1 MWRDEGEP
9 DYDAVLGE
17 AVIRCAAGDSAR
29 QEILSR
35 VAERLLDRTRL
46 RKATAGE
53 EAMVERLVHACAF
66 SAGAGSAP
74 PSQAEL
80 AGVVRRLASEDG
92 IAEVR
97 YREVASA
104 WLARLRRVGSWDGC
118 VDEAVPLDVAQL
130 HMPAVKEA
138 LGALIPEGLHGSL
151 DVAVS
156 RGKDVRGDVRGGGV
170 LKMEEW
176 KINVRSEDALASGR
190 LQEEVLEF
198 YLLVLRRLC
207 DELQLP
213 MFVASKTVGKAT
225 GRGRC
230 VGVV

>member
-1 MWRDEGEP
+1 
-9 DYDAVLGE
+9 
-17 AVIRCAAGDSAR
+17 
-29 QEILSR
+29 
-35 VAERLLDRTRL
+35 
-46 RKATAGE
+46 
-53 EAMVERLVHACAF
+53 
-66 SAGAGSAP
+66 
-74 PSQAEL
+74 
-80 AGVVRRLASEDG
+80 
-92 IAEVR
+92 
-97 YREVASA
+97 
-104 WLARLRRVGSWDGC
+104 
-118 VDEAVPLDVAQL
+118 
-130 HMPAVKEA
+130 MPAVKEA

-213 MFVASKTVGKAT
+213 MFVASKTVGKAI
-225 GRGRC
+225 GRAVAASELCSTVRKWERVWP
-230 VGVV
+230 VGVVRSKEELLLTVSVDALERANDWVFVSVRSAVVGE